1 MRSRLLAEMMGQ
13 ALLRGM
19 LEMFSAPREQQE
31 IEQALESFL
40 ELMCGVVGHEK
51 ETADGMDNAG

>member
-1 MRSRLLAEMMGQ
+1 
-13 ALLRGM
+13 
-19 LEMFSAPREQQE
+19 MFSAPREQQE